1 MHKRRPQTKWI
12 TFRVNVYNID
22 FLLSK
27 VYAYDPTVSFPPER
41 GNSISFQKLGV
52 AAKRD
57 EAKKMETLKDL
68 VLGNGDD
75 KSRIFYLKV
84 IIKRVVLWM
93 DG

>member
-1 MHKRRPQTKWI
+1 MH
-12 TFRVNVYNID
+12 
-22 FLLSK
+22 
-27 VYAYDPTVSFPPER
+27 AYDPTVNFPPER

-68 VLGNGDD
+68 VVRNGDE

-84 IIKRVVLWM
+84 IRKAWVMM
-93 DG
+93 DGWVMDIAF